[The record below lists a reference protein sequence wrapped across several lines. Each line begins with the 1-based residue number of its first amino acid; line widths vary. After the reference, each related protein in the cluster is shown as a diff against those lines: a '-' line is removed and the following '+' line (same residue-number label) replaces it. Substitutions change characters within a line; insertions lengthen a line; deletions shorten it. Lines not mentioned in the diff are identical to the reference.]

1 MFGSHLSIAGGLHNA
16 LIAAHQFGMD
26 CVQVFTQNQRQW
38 KNRRLTD
45 HAIELWR
52 CHRFGTDLAEVVSH
66 GSYLV
71 NLASPNQALR
81 RRSISAVRA
90 ELKRCEALGVRLL
103 VVHPG
108 AHMGAGEPAGLRRV
122 IRALDRL
129 AGELP
134 GNETVICLET
144 TAGQGTAL
152 GWRLEQLGGIIEGV
166 ANPDRLGVC
175 LDTAHMF
182 AAGYDLSSAA
192 GAGAVLGQCEATIGL
207 ERVRVV
213 HFNDSKT
220 PRGSRVDRHEHIGH
234 GCIPLCA
241 FRALVNHPHLATVAK
256 ILETPKETAPDGR
269 PWDLVNLEAL
279 RRLSRG
285 RRRSR
290 T

>member
-1 MFGSHLSIAGGLHNA
+1 M
-16 LIAAHQFGMD
+16 
-26 CVQVFTQNQRQW
+26 
-38 KNRRLTD
+38 
-45 HAIELWR
+45 
-52 CHRFGTDLAEVVSH
+52 
-66 GSYLV
+66 
-71 NLASPNQALR
+71 
-81 RRSISAVRA
+81 
-90 ELKRCEALGVRLL
+90 
-103 VVHPG
+103 
-108 AHMGAGEPAGLRRV
+108 
-122 IRALDRL
+122 
-129 AGELP
+129 
-134 GNETVICLET
+134 
-144 TAGQGTAL
+144 
-152 GWRLEQLGGIIEGV
+152 
-166 ANPDRLGVC
+166 C